1 MTIRITAKTDGFWRC
16 GVAHPA
22 TPTNHKDDR
31 FDADQLTR
39 LKAEAEL
46 IVQVIDDPVAS
57 KDGEPSDEG
66 DNKEGDAVAKVVKAA
81 ARGRKGD
88 QAA

>member
-22 TPTNHKDDR
+22 KATDYPDNR

-39 LKAEAEL
+39 LRAEAEL
-46 IVQVIDDPVAS
+46 IVQVIDDPVTA
-57 KDGEPSDEG
+57 KDGEPPAG
-66 DNKEGDAVAKVVKAA
+66 DDKTDVKTGKAGAKAV
-81 ARGRKGD
+81 KGD